1 MDAKLNH
8 SDLSA
13 LLAKQTGMSV
23 AKAETFTKVFFDVII
38 EGLENDN
45 LVKINGFGTFKIT
58 DVASRGSVDV
68 NTGEKIEIKGHKKL
82 TFLPAD
88 TLKEKVNQPFA
99 MFEPVEV
106 DDSYVD
112 DGEEENDSVTDETA
126 VVAEENVPTTEPIE
140 AEVSATEETAPVMEE
155 PIENSIN
162 ASEEVEKEENVEEVP
177 ETTTETE
184 FKTTPAPAEIA
195 AEEETVIE
203 ESATT
208 TSATTNENEKKAKK
222 KSAWPYII
230 LILLIVSAIAEYWLI
245 ELQPAKHAMEE
256 PAQIAVVETKD
267 EPVSQPVEEIV
278 EEPTIEE
285 PVAEEPYKFVMVDA
299 LAAMPT
305 KSITLGD
312 TLHYSMN
319 GEFATHVVAS
329 NETLARIALTYYGDR
344 KLWPYIVHYN
354 RLTNPNALCKG
365 MELKIPRLQPKEQ

>member
-23 AKAETFTKVFFDVII
+23 AKAETFTKLFFDIII
-38 EGLENDN
+38 EGLAKDN

-88 TLKEKVNQPFA
+88 TLKETVNQPFA

-126 VVAEENVPTTEPIE
+126 VVAEEGIPTTEQQETE
-140 AEVSATEETAPVMEE
+140 APAVEEVAHAAGEPTEETEIA
-155 PIENSIN
+155 PIEEEQVTKVEGAIET
-162 ASEEVEKEENVEEVP
+162 ASEV
-177 ETTTETE
+177 ETTL
-184 FKTTPAPAEIA
+184 APAEIA
-195 AEEETVIE
+195 AEEEIVIE

-222 KSAWPYII
+222 KKW
-230 LILLIVSAIAEYWLI
+230 
-245 ELQPAKHAMEE
+245 
-256 PAQIAVVETKD
+256 
-267 EPVSQPVEEIV
+267 
-278 EEPTIEE
+278 
-285 PVAEEPYKFVMVDA
+285 
-299 LAAMPT
+299 
-305 KSITLGD
+305 
-312 TLHYSMN
+312 
-319 GEFATHVVAS
+319 
-329 NETLARIALTYYGDR
+329 
-344 KLWPYIVHYN
+344 
-354 RLTNPNALCKG
+354 
-365 MELKIPRLQPKEQ
+365 

>member
-13 LLAKQTGMSV
+13 LLAKQAGMSV
-23 AKAETFTKVFFDVII
+23 AKAETFTKLFFDIII
-38 EGLENDN
+38 EGLAKDN

-126 VVAEENVPTTEPIE
+126 VVAEEGIPTTEQQETE
-140 AEVSATEETAPVMEE
+140 APA
-155 PIENSIN
+155 
-162 ASEEVEKEENVEEVP
+162 VEEVSNAAGEP
-177 ETTTETE
+177 AEETE
-184 FKTTPAPAEIA
+184 IVPIEEEQVTKVEGTIETASEVEATLAPAEIA
-195 AEEETVIE
+195 AEEEIVIE

-230 LILLIVSAIAEYWLI
+230 LILLIVSAVAEYWLI

-278 EEPTIEE
+278 EEPAIEE
-285 PVAEEPYKFVMVDA
+285 PIAEEPYKFVMVDA

-312 TLHYSMN
+312 TLHYSTS
-319 GEFATHVVAS
+319 GDIATHVVAE
-329 NETLARIALTYYGDR
+329 NETLARIALIHYGDR

-354 RLTNPNALCKG
+354 NLDKPNALCKG
-365 MELKIPRLQPKEQ
+365 MELRIPRLLPKEQ